1 MSQFF
6 RLGLFIEDA
15 YKNKIVLFYSMI
27 LALTSA
33 ELGVNSFTINLI
45 LLTAI
50 VVLLALPTFFLFK
63 SSQGKSAVSKKTEV
77 ENIESENIEQKKLEL
92 NLVFKLVKSIKTNI
106 IKLSNLFPTPLI
118 TLVCINNQPIKRI
131 PLYALT
137 NEKISF

>member
-1 MSQFF
+1 
-6 RLGLFIEDA
+6 
-15 YKNKIVLFYSMI
+15 MI

-77 ENIESENIEQKKLEL
+77 ENIESEKIESE
-92 NLVFKLVKSIKTNI
+92 KTLCKN
-106 IKLSNLFPTPLI
+106 
-118 TLVCINNQPIKRI
+118 
-131 PLYALT
+131 
-137 NEKISF
+137 